1 VLYRVPEEVVLE
13 RIVLDHFKDV
23 MKRRAQVLARD
34 SNAARTRVNE
44 VKKMNRTLSGYPAAV
59 IAESPGPGAGT
70 EEYYDG
76 IDQAAEVDEGRL
88 QKIGGVTGLGLE
100 HFTDLDRYHVMVDF
114 LSEPSVFEKVGLGC
128 VCVCVCVYVSYC
140 MG

>member
-1 VLYRVPEEVVLE
+1 MLCRVPEEVVLE

-44 VKKMNRTLSGYPAAV
+44 VKKMNRTLSGYPAA
-59 IAESPGPGAGT
+59 ESPGVGAGT

-76 IDQAAEVDEGRL
+76 IDQAAEVDEARL
-88 QKIGGVTGLGLE
+88 QKVGGVTGLGLE

-114 LSEPSVFEKVGLGC
+114 LSEPSVFEKVC
-128 VCVCVCVYVSYC
+128 VCYY
-140 MG
+140 MGLRI